1 MKFLVN
7 GDFNNKLLRI
17 ILGFALMYILLLWVT
32 NILLYIEKIGFT
44 YNSVVGYYL
53 GSEEEFKNPISYRG
67 LLEVTHVHLFV
78 FAFAFLLL
86 NHLTVF
92 SNIPRYLKLFLILTS
107 FISGF
112 LDMGL
117 GWLIRFVSPWY
128 AYPKIWSF
136 IIFQL
141 SMLILL
147 ISSFFALSIYRKG
160 EEEKKDGG

>member
-1 MKFLVN
+1 MKFLLN

-17 ILGFALMYILLLWVT
+17 ILGFALMYILVLWVT
-32 NILLYIEKIGFT
+32 NVLLYIEKIGFT

-112 LDMGL
+112 WDMGV
-117 GWLIRFVSPWY
+117 GWLIRFVSPSF
-128 AYPKIWSF
+128 AYLKIVSF
-136 IIFQL
+136 IVFQSSL
-141 SMLILL
+141 LFLL
-147 ISSFFALSIYRKG
+147 IFSFFAVKIYRSDKMKDRG
-160 EEEKKDGG
+160 EV

>member
-53 GSEEEFKNPISYRG
+53 GSEEEFRNPISYRG

-92 SNIPRYLKLFLILTS
+92 LNIPRYLKLFLILTS

-128 AYPKIWSF
+128 AYLKIWSF

-160 EEEKKDGG
+160 EERKDGG

>member
-17 ILGFALMYILLLWVT
+17 ILGFALMYILVLWVT
-32 NILLYIEKIGFT
+32 NVLLYIEKIGFT
-44 YNSVVGYYL
+44 YNSVIGYYL

-112 LDMGL
+112 CDMGV
-117 GWLIRFVSPWY
+117 GWLIRFVSPSF
-128 AYPKIWSF
+128 AYLKIVSF
-136 IIFQL
+136 IVFQSSL
-141 SMLILL
+141 LFLL
-147 ISSFFALSIYRKG
+147 IFSFFAVKTYRSDKMKDRG
-160 EEEKKDGG
+160 EV

>member
-17 ILGFALMYILLLWVT
+17 ILGFALMYILVLWVT

-92 SNIPRYLKLFLILTS
+92 LNIPRYLKLF
-107 FISGF
+107 
-112 LDMGL
+112 
-117 GWLIRFVSPWY
+117 
-128 AYPKIWSF
+128 
-136 IIFQL
+136 
-141 SMLILL
+141 
-147 ISSFFALSIYRKG
+147 
-160 EEEKKDGG
+160 